1 MTDRKHRIAS
11 SSLGYLFLIWSL
23 CSNVERSHRSRNSR
37 LSISDLVALVPSG
50 KRPPEQ
56 VRLAICFC
64 KLCSPHLCVGFLFL
78 DLYLPA
84 PPLFRSASSVR
95 TSVRTSLSHT
105 VFLCLCHTP
114 SLSHTHTPSLSQPPS
129 LSHTIFVTHL
139 FVNHL
144 LCHTPSL
151 SHTPSNLSHT
161 SLSHTIFVTHHLRH
175 TPLCHTPSFTHLFLT
190 HHLSHTLF
198 HTPLCHTHTIFHTP
212 LCHTPSFAWQAWRLA
227 TSTCVLRGKRG
238 TWRHRSSFCVA
249 GVALVTLGWVWW
261 CGHL

>member
-114 SLSHTHTPSLSQPPS
+114 SLSHTHTIFVTTTIFVTHHLCHTPLCHSPS
-129 LSHTIFVTHL
+129 LSHTIFVTHTIESFTHL
-139 FVNHL
+139 FVTHH
-144 LCHTPSL
+144 LCHTPS
-151 SHTPSNLSHT
+151 SSHT
-161 SLSHTIFVTHHLRH
+161 SLSHTIFH
-175 TPLCHTPSFTHLFLT
+175 TPLSHTLSFTHPLSHTSLSHTPSFTHLFVT
-190 HHLSHTLF
+190 HLLLRGRRGAWRHPPAFCVASVALGDIDLR
-198 HTPLCHTHTIFHTP
+198 
-212 LCHTPSFAWQAWRLA
+212 FAWQ
-227 TSTCVLRGKRG
+227 
-238 TWRHRSSFCVA
+238 
-249 GVALVTLGWVWW
+249 VW
-261 CGHL
+261 HL